1 MNKKNAPSLILIG
14 LGIIVLVLVLTQSS
28 NDLLRASGGESLI
41 AASILIGAGVVSLKN
56 KH

>member
-1 MNKKNAPSLILIG
+1 MNKKNAPSLVLVA

-41 AASILIGAGVVSLKN
+41 AASILLGAGVVSLK
-56 KH
+56 K